1 MKKQRLLTI
10 ALLSA
15 VFSLAACQP
24 TVSPATS
31 SADTGDATTSEA
43 SSTVTHSMGDADW
56 IDYAHNG
63 SAKLKLDYKGH
74 DFFTDGVGQVTLKT
88 KIDGDT
94 THFYGG
100 TSGNKS
106 EDNVIAARYLG
117 INTPEAT
124 GHIEEW
130 GRAASN
136 FTNEHIDNAA
146 KNGTIVLS
154 STLTEYGA
162 PSKDSND
169 RYLCCIWI
177 NETEKN
183 CDYKDLTLLNL
194 WIVQNGYSNANAM
207 DEPGIA
213 QYSDVFWNAA
223 LQAKAYG
230 LHIWSNEPDPDFNY
244 GGYEDI
250 SLLDVKREIEAQ
262 IADPTHTNKYDNA
275 KARIRGVVAGYSNS
289 VLYLTNFYPADDT
302 YAEGAAK
309 PKYADGEYA
318 GINIYT
324 GPSAI
329 PDKFTKMNSLIEIC
343 GTFVDSETFGF
354 QMSGVSLPRVQISD
368 TDGKVVYTPDQ
379 IPNELKV
386 HEFSMTST
394 EFINTV
400 KNKDYP
406 FLNCRVSFT
415 DALTCTG
422 GYDGKNG
429 MTLYFGTNLSA
440 YLAFTYSPDGGTTTY
455 RSYTDFVNK
464 SFKLSGVAGVHK
476 TTSNVYRFQ
485 ILPNSAADL
494 VLQEAA

>member
-1 MKKQRLLTI
+1 
-10 ALLSA
+10 
-15 VFSLAACQP
+15 
-24 TVSPATS
+24 
-31 SADTGDATTSEA
+31 
-43 SSTVTHSMGDADW
+43 
-56 IDYAHNG
+56 
-63 SAKLKLDYKGH
+63 
-74 DFFTDGVGQVTLKT
+74 
-88 KIDGDT
+88 
-94 THFYGG
+94 
-100 TSGNKS
+100 
-106 EDNVIAARYLG
+106 
-117 INTPEAT
+117 
-124 GHIEEW
+124 
-130 GRAASN
+130 
-136 FTNEHIDNAA
+136 
-146 KNGTIVLS
+146 
-154 STLTEYGA
+154 
-162 PSKDSND
+162 
-169 RYLCCIWI
+169 
-177 NETEKN
+177 
-183 CDYKDLTLLNL
+183 
-194 WIVQNGYSNANAM
+194 
-207 DEPGIA
+207 
-213 QYSDVFWNAA
+213 
-223 LQAKAYG
+223 
-230 LHIWSNEPDPDFNY
+230 
-244 GGYEDI
+244 
-250 SLLDVKREIEAQ
+250 
-262 IADPTHTNKYDNA
+262 
-275 KARIRGVVAGYSNS
+275 
-289 VLYLTNFYPADDT
+289 
-302 YAEGAAK
+302 
-309 PKYADGEYA
+309 
-318 GINIYT
+318 
-324 GPSAI
+324 
-329 PDKFTKMNSLIEIC
+329 MNSLIEIC